1 MVAVDDKN
9 EDGSKEDFS
18 VIESES
24 GLHFVVGVIERKK
37 LSSFERV
44 LWRALRGN
52 IYMNSCEM
60 PYYESNPVFTVL
72 MFRRLMR

>member
-1 MVAVDDKN
+1 VLDV
-9 EDGSKEDFS
+9 KEGGEGEGKRDPMAIDS
-18 VIESES
+18 S
-24 GLHFVVGVIERKK
+24 LHFVVGVIERKK

-60 PYYESNPVFTVL
+60 PNYEAHQVLFLTV
-72 MFRRLMR
+72 MFRMSTP